1 MWLNNGK
8 GRETKKN
15 LHKGHRQ
22 RVKDRYIAE
31 SLDSF
36 EDHQVLELLLYYAIP
51 YRDINDLAHRLL
63 DKYGS
68 LSGVFEADYYDL
80 RTVSGIGANTAMLLT
95 MVPSLSRVYQL
106 DKWGKKPIMGST
118 AALGEYAVNL
128 FIGRTYEVFYLI
140 CLDAQ
145 NRVNHAALIYEG
157 SINEVAI
164 YPRIVVETAIR
175 HKAKNVVLVHN
186 HPGGSL
192 QPTSSDMDLTW
203 RLVDIMKDISISVV
217 DHIIVSNSSY
227 LSFAEKGLLIK

>member
-1 MWLNNGK
+1 MEK
-8 GRETKKN
+8 DERQKN

-106 DKWGKKPIMGST
+106 DKWGKKPILGST

-192 QPTSSDMDLTW
+192 RPTSSDMDLTW